1 MLTPKADTAVEGGGG
16 GDIGGGATPC
26 KGGSTIPVFVL
37 SVVVAHSVVEAMAL
51 ALTLLVQ
58 VRGPRQS
65 YAVDPSLV
73 MGLSPK

>member
-26 KGGSTIPVFVL
+26 KGGSTTPVFVL
-37 SVVVAHSVVEAMAL
+37 SVVVAHSVVKAMAL

-73 MGLSPK
+73 IRLSPK